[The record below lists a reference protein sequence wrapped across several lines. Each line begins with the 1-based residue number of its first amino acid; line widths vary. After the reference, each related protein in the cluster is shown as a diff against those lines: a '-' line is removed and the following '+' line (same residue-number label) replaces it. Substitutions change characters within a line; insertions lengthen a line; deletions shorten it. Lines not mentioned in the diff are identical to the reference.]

1 MLVTHQL
8 QFLTDVPKILVL
20 KDNKQAVFGDFE
32 TLTKAGF
39 DIMEI
44 LQSQNKAL
52 KENGKL
58 TKESR
63 KILKKLSKKPED

>member
-1 MLVTHQL
+1 
-8 QFLTDVPKILVL
+8 LTDVPKILVL

-63 KILKKLSKKPED
+63 